1 MWWKK
6 GRKNRDKRELIV
18 LLDKDSCERFDR
30 LKAKL
35 PAFDEDEILVAAL
48 KYLEQKVDKIIIKQ
62 RAKKNRG
69 LKDTG
74 QQLQNNRT
82 LSRTKASPEKCYIS
96 DKMSLKILS

>member
-35 PAFDEDEILVAAL
+35 PAFDEDEILTAAL

-74 QQLQNNRT
+74 QQP
-82 LSRTKASPEKCYIS
+82 KIIGHYPERRPPRKSAIFQI
-96 DKMSLKILS
+96 K